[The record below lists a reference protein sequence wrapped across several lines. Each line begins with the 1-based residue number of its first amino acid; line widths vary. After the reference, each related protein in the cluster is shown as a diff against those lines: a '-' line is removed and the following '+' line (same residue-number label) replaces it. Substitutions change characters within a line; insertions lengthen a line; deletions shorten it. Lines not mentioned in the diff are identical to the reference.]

1 MDRVDEILFLYEDD
15 RVEMQ
20 DGGSTNRFNKVRPV
34 VDRDFSKTSK
44 VGGAPKGSTHKIVF
58 KKVKKELYL
67 NNLKAL
73 NFIHLKQ
80 KKLNKLLKINKNLF

>member
-1 MDRVDEILFLYEDD
+1 MLGNNGRVDEILSLEDD

-44 VGGAPKGSTHKIVF
+44 VGGAPKGSTQSSF

-67 NNLKAL
+67 NN
-73 NFIHLKQ
+73 
-80 KKLNKLLKINKNLF
+80 